1 MLHGMYLASGEEWN
15 PPIRFVPGNA
25 GARGLIIVDN
35 VAYASTSHSCGAATN
50 GVYALDL
57 GTKQVKSWG
66 AKSDIVSEPSVG
78 PDGTI
83 YVATGDGEVVALAP
97 KTLAVKDT
105 YQSGKQPFT
114 SAPVIFEYKDR
125 VLMAASTKDGRLHLL
140 DTKSLGGTDH
150 QTPVHKSEPSSELA
164 SYVPGALASW
174 QDSAGTRWILAPR
187 TGAIAAYKVTEQGGN
202 LTFENGWVSRAIDA
216 PLTPMVIN
224 GVVFSASGGSPSGP
238 AVLYALDGATGKELW
253 NSGRTITSL
262 VKGGGIAAG
271 NSQVY
276 LPTEDGT
283 IYAFGFPIER

>member
-1 MLHGMYLASGEEWN
+1 MLHSMYLASGEEWN

-35 VAYASTSHSCGAATN
+35 VAYASTSHGCGGATN

-57 GTKQVKSWG
+57 GTKQVKSWD

-78 PDGTI
+78 PDGAI
-83 YVATGDGEVVALAP
+83 YAATGAGELVALDP

-105 YQSGKQPFT
+105 YQSGKQAFT

-125 VLMAASTKDGRLHLL
+125 VLIAAATRDGRLHLL
-140 DTKSLGGTDH
+140 DTKSLGGADH
-150 QTPVHKSEPSSELA
+150 QTPVQKSEASSELA
-164 SYVPGALASW
+164 GYVPGALASW
-174 QDSAGTRWILAPR
+174 QDSTGTRWILVPR
-187 TGAIAAYKVTEQGGN
+187 TGAVAAYKVTEQGGN
-202 LTFENGWVSRAIDA
+202 LTFENGWVSREINA

-224 GVVFSASGGSPSGP
+224 GVVFAASGGSRNGP

-253 NSGRTITSL
+253 SSGRTITSL

-276 LPTEDGT
+276 LPTQDGT